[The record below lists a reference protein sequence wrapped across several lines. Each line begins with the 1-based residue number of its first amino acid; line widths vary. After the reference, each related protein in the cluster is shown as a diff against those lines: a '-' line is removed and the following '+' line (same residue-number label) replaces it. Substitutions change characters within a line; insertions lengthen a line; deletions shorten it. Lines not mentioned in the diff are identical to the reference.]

1 MRRRDFI
8 GVIGGAALALP
19 CSAAAQQ
26 PGKIWRIGDVLTL
39 PPEQGEAFAQALEQS
54 LADLGYVQG
63 RNIVLLHRFA
73 GAQTAKI
80 EEAIISLLPQ
90 IDLLVLWGNAASVA
104 KKLAR
109 GVPVVFIS
117 IGFPV
122 ELGLVESLAHPGGNM
137 TGIAAEAALEINGKR
152 LQILKE
158 IVPGLNRVAVLRDVA
173 EPSAALWSY
182 GTGFEW
188 AALNQAAR
196 ELGLTLLP
204 TDINS
209 ADELETAFA
218 DMKKSGAEALFVTR
232 TALFANAGKQ
242 IADLAIATHLPS
254 SDPFRRMVINGGL
267 TSLDAD
273 RLAMT
278 HPAAAQIE
286 KIIKGTS
293 PADIPV
299 EQPTRFE
306 LYINLKTA
314 RLLKLT
320 IPPTLLALADKVI
333 E

>member
-1 MRRRDFI
+1 VRRRDFI
-8 GVIGGAALALP
+8 GVIYGAALVLP
-19 CSAAAQQ
+19 CSAAAEQ
-26 PGKIWRIGDVLTL
+26 PGKVWRIGHVLTV
-39 PPEQGEAFAQALEQS
+39 PPEQGAPFTQALERS

-73 GAQTAKI
+73 GAQVDKL
-80 EEAIISLLPQ
+80 EEAIISLVPQ
-90 IDLLVLWGNAASVA
+90 IDLLVVWGNAGMPA
-104 KKLAR
+104 KRLAG
-109 GVPVVFIS
+109 GVPTVFIS

-122 ELGLVESLAHPGGNM
+122 ELGLVQSLAHPGGNM

-158 IVPGLNRVAVLRDVA
+158 IVPGLERVAVLRDFA
-173 EPSAALWSY
+173 DQMAAGL
-182 GTGFEW
+182 EW
-188 AALNQAAR
+188 TALDQAAR
-196 ELGLTLLP
+196 ELGLTLVP
-204 TDINS
+204 ADIKS

-218 DMKKSGAEALFVTR
+218 DVKKSGAEALLLTR
-232 TALFANAGKQ
+232 TALLANAGKQ
-242 IADLAIATHLPS
+242 IAEFAIATHLPS
-254 SDPFRRMVINGGL
+254 SCPFRRQVIAGGL
-267 TSLDAD
+267 VSLDAD

-278 HPAAAQIE
+278 RPAAAQID

-314 RLLKLT
+314 KALGLT
-320 IPPTLLALADKVI
+320 IPPSLLALADEVI

>member
-8 GVIGGAALALP
+8 GVICGTALALP
-19 CSAAAQQ
+19 CSTAAQQ
-26 PGKIWRIGDVLTL
+26 PGKVWRIGHVLTVS
-39 PPEQGEAFAQALEQS
+39 PEQGAPYAQALEQS

-73 GAQTAKI
+73 GAQVDQI
-80 EEAIISLLPQ
+80 EEAIISLLPL
-90 IDLLVLWGNAASVA
+90 IDLLVVWGNAGMPA
-104 KKLAR
+104 KKLAG
-109 GVPVVFIS
+109 GVPTVFIS

-122 ELGLVESLAHPGGNM
+122 ELGLVQSLAHPGGNM

-158 IVPGLNRVAVLRDVA
+158 IVPGLNRVAVLRDFA
-173 EPSAALWSY
+173 DRSNSFY
-182 GTGFEW
+182 GAGFEW
-188 AALNQAAR
+188 TALNQAAR
-196 ELGLTLLP
+196 ELGLTLAP
-204 TDINS
+204 ADIKS

-218 DMKKSGAEALFVTR
+218 DMKKSGAEALFLTR
-232 TALFANAGKQ
+232 TALLANTGKQ
-242 IADLAIATHLPS
+242 IADLAIWTHLPS
-254 SDPFRRMVINGGL
+254 SCPFRRQVIVGGL
-267 TSLDAD
+267 VSLDAD

-278 HPAAAQIE
+278 RPAAAQID

-314 RLLKLT
+314 RLLNLT
-320 IPPTLLALADKVI
+320 IPPALLALADEVI